1 MNTII
6 NNESAVSPHI
16 EQWETLN
23 WVKIHKYVKKLRQRI
38 FRAEQLGQHRKVRKL
53 QRLILRSKANLLL
66 SIRRVT
72 QVNKGKR
79 TAGIDG
85 YKALTSRERI
95 DLFNKIK
102 DYSIR
107 FIKPKPA
114 KRTYI
119 PKKNGKLR
127 PLGIP
132 IIKDRIYQNVVK
144 NALEPQWEAKFEP
157 TSYGFRPKR
166 STHDAIANLF
176 TKLSSK
182 SKRTWIFEGDFKGC
196 FDNLNHQHILD
207 ELSCFPA
214 KEVISKWLKAGYI
227 DNETFN
233 ETNHG
238 TPQGGIV
245 SPLLANIALH
255 GMEKELGVKYIY
267 NKRDGYILDKNSVA
281 ITRYADD
288 FVILCKTQEEA
299 ISMYEKLKPYLSK
312 RGLVLAEEK
321 TKITNITDGLDFL
334 GFNLKQYSTKDG
346 LKLLIKPSNASI
358 RKAKQTIKETFM
370 ELKGRPVRE
379 LIYKLNP
386 IIRGTGYYWSSV
398 VSKKIYNEMDHYIWI
413 KIMKHLRNLH
423 PKKSW
428 KWKIARYFKPDHTGV
443 SKDKW
448 ILTDPQNERNQITK
462 MTWIPITRHVMV
474 KFTNSPDNPSLR
486 QYFEKRDEKQ
496 FNRFNINSR
505 QKIAKKQK
513 YKCRVCKQSLVG
525 EESLETNHKV
535 PKMLGG
541 KDEYYNFEL
550 LHTSCHI
557 QHHQLLERYGG
568 GKQLNRIREYFRRN
582 NVEPSSKEGIR
593 LIEKVF
599 SKFNYI
605 TV

>member
-1 MNTII
+1 M
-6 NNESAVSPHI
+6 
-16 EQWETLN
+16 
-23 WVKIHKYVKKLRQRI
+23 
-38 FRAEQLGQHRKVRKL
+38 
-53 QRLILRSKANLLL
+53 
-66 SIRRVT
+66 
-72 QVNKGKR
+72 
-79 TAGIDG
+79 
-85 YKALTSRERI
+85 
-95 DLFNKIK
+95 
-102 DYSIR
+102 
-107 FIKPKPA
+107 
-114 KRTYI
+114 
-119 PKKNGKLR
+119 
-127 PLGIP
+127 
-132 IIKDRIYQNVVK
+132 
-144 NALEPQWEAKFEP
+144 
-157 TSYGFRPKR
+157 
-166 STHDAIANLF
+166 
-176 TKLSSK
+176 
-182 SKRTWIFEGDFKGC
+182 
-196 FDNLNHQHILD
+196 
-207 ELSCFPA
+207 
-214 KEVISKWLKAGYI
+214 
-227 DNETFN
+227 
-233 ETNHG
+233 
-238 TPQGGIV
+238 
-245 SPLLANIALH
+245 ANIALH

-321 TKITNITDGLDFL
+321 TKITNITDGFDFL

-358 RKAKQTIKETFM
+358 KKAKQTIKETFM

-428 KWKIARYFKPDHTGV
+428 KWRIARYFKPDHTGV

-550 LHTSCHI
+550 LHTSCHT
-557 QHHQLLERYGG
+557 QHHQLLEKYGG
-568 GKQLNRIREYFRRN
+568 GKQLNRIREYFRGN

-593 LIEKVF
+593 LIEKAF
-599 SKFNYI
+599 TKFNYI

>member
-66 SIRRVT
+66 SIRKVT
-72 QVNKGKR
+72 QVNKEKR